1 MSQTEE
7 TTILRLEN
15 RVAQVE
21 RRTERIE
28 LNHRD
33 YVDWLGRIDA
43 KMNSLS
49 RDLGSKT
56 AQLMGAIDSVSRRS
70 KLQSYSQIDAE
81 EITGINDSEMLKQT
95 ARQQRELIKHA
106 YRIRRALIAL
116 IPVMG
121 GVGWALAEL
130 LRFLLAR

>member
-1 MSQTEE
+1 VSQTEE